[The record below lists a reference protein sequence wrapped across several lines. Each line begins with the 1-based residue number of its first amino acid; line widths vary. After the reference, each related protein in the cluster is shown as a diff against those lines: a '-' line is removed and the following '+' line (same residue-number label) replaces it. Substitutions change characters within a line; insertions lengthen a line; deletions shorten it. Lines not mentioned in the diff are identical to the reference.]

1 MLLLKNAELPF
12 PENKKMQTLSEI
24 EFEEVSGRDGN
35 LGLITLTRP
44 QALNA
49 LNQPMI
55 NALHQQLTE
64 WESANHIKA
73 VVIRAA
79 EGRAFCAGGDV
90 RSVYERKLKHDSNL
104 TNFFRDEYTLN
115 RCIHDYEKPYIAL
128 IDGIIM
134 GGGAGISIHGSHR
147 VASDRMLFA
156 MPETAIG
163 FYPDVGM
170 TYILARLPHQ
180 IGYYLGLTGARIL
193 LSDCIATGL
202 IDHHV
207 KGDRFPDL
215 IYALADTSFDV
226 DEHETITN
234 VIKSF
239 SVPAE
244 NSTLLQQSDVIEKC
258 FSEKTIEKII
268 HALENTGDNKW
279 NEVASLLKTKSP
291 TSLKVTLHALQ
302 EAENLDFD
310 EAIQMEFR
318 LSSQFLQGHDFFEGV
333 RAVLIDK
340 DQTPHWKPATL
351 KEVTADSIK
360 KYFEP
365 LEMEL

>member
-1 MLLLKNAELPF
+1 
-12 PENKKMQTLSEI
+12 MQTLSEI
-24 EFEEVSGRDGN
+24 EFEEVSGRDGQ

-49 LNQPMI
+49 LNQTMI
-55 NALHQQLTE
+55 QTMYQQLND
-64 WESANHIKA
+64 WEGANHIKA

-104 TNFFRDEYTLN
+104 ANFFRDEYTLN
-115 RCIHDYEKPYIAL
+115 RCIHDYQKPYIAL
-128 IDGIIM
+128 IDGITM
-134 GGGAGISIHGSHR
+134 GGGAGISVHGSHR
-147 VASDRMLFA
+147 VASDRLIFA

-163 FYPDVGM
+163 FYPDVGT
-170 TYILARLPHQ
+170 TYILARLPHK
-180 IGYYLGLTGARIL
+180 IGYYLGLTGARIS

-202 IDHHV
+202 IDHYV
-207 KGDRFPDL
+207 KSEQFPEL

-226 DEHETITN
+226 NEHETITN
-234 VIKSF
+234 IIKTF

-244 NSTLLQQSDVIEKC
+244 NSTLLKQREIIENC

-268 HALENTGDNKW
+268 KALEDTSDHKW
-279 NEVASLLKTKSP
+279 KEVASSLRTKSP
-291 TSLKVTLHALQ
+291 TSLKVTLRALQ

-318 LSSQFLQGHDFFEGV
+318 LSNQFLQGHDFFEGI

-351 KEVTADSIK
+351 KEVTTASIK

-365 LEMEL
+365 IEMEL